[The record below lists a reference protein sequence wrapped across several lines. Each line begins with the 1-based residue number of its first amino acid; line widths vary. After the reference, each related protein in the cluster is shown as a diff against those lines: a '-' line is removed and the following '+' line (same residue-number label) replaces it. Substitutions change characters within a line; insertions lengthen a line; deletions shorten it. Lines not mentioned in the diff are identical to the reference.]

1 MTMNKTLKYT
11 ILWERNDLSE
21 TKKIGEADTTTNAY
35 LIIIDYLKTKLHLR
49 SIYFQT
55 YDEKDRTI
63 IDYGSYNANLVIV
76 SNDYQGDVAA

>member
-35 LIIIDYLKTKLHLR
+35 LIAIDY
-49 SIYFQT
+49 
-55 YDEKDRTI
+55 
-63 IDYGSYNANLVIV
+63 
-76 SNDYQGDVAA
+76 

>member
-35 LIIIDYLKTKLHLR
+35 LIINDYLKTKLHLR

-76 SNDYQGDVAA
+76 ANDYQGDVAA